1 MSYNWSN
8 RTILIAEDDEMNF
21 RYLDLIF
28 SKFTNV
34 NVIWAINGQ
43 KAIDYAHLNEQID
56 LVIMD
61 VQLPLVSGLDAI
73 RHIKSFRP
81 SLPIIAHTA
90 NAYSE
95 DIARCFE
102 AGCDDYITKPVSFQD
117 LLRRIDGILNHA
129 TAA

>member
-28 SKFTNV
+28 SKFTGV
-34 NVIWAINGQ
+34 NVIWAMNGQ
-43 KAIDYAHLNEQID
+43 MAIDYSHIHKHID

-61 VQLPLVSGLDAI
+61 VQLPLVNGLDAI
-73 RHIKSFRP
+73 KHIKSFRP

-90 NAYSE
+90 NAYND
-95 DIARCFE
+95 DIRRCFE
-102 AGCDDYITKPVSFQD
+102 AGCDDCITKPVSFQD
-117 LLRRIDGILNHA
+117 LLSRIESILNPVA
-129 TAA
+129 TA